1 MSALKTNNR
10 QIIVA
15 GNWKMNVLPSQV
27 AGFINELK
35 SKIKSNDVEVVICP
49 PSVCLHAAVEAC
61 KESLST
67 VNCKLSNVN
76 SIKVGAQNM
85 HWEEKGA
92 FTGEVSPAMLVD
104 LKVEYVIIGHSER
117 RQYFAETDQTV
128 NKKVHAAFKYGL
140 KPIVCVGETLE
151 QREQEIT
158 NDLLR
163 IQTRIAV
170 KDLAPEQ
177 AKSLIIAYEPIW
189 AIGTGRTATPQDAN
203 NAIAAIR
210 GVFVEVYGEQ
220 VAQAVRI
227 QYGGSVNGSTAN
239 ELFNMPEIDGG
250 LVGGASLKAEDFEK
264 IVNYNGN
271 I

>member
-1 MSALKTNNR
+1 LKTSR
-10 QIIVA
+10 RKIIVA
-15 GNWKMNVLPSQV
+15 GNWKMNLLPSQV

-35 SKIKSNDVEVVICP
+35 SRIKPNDVEVVICP
-49 PSVCLHAAVEAC
+49 TFVCLPAAVEAC
-61 KESLST
+61 
-67 VNCKLSNVN
+67 SN
-76 SIKVGAQNM
+76 SAQIKVGAQNM

-92 FTGEVSPAMLVD
+92 FTGEISPAMLVD

-163 IQTRIAV
+163 LQTRIAV
-170 KDLAPEQ
+170 KDLTPEQ
-177 AKSLIIAYEPIW
+177 AKSLVIAYEPIW

-210 GVFVEVYGEQ
+210 GVFVEVYGEEA
-220 VAQAVRI
+220 AQAVRI
-227 QYGGSVNGSTAN
+227 QYGGSVNASTAN

-264 IVNYNGN
+264 IVNYNA
-271 I
+271 

>member
-1 MSALKTNNR
+1 MSALKTSNR
-10 QIIVA
+10 KIIVA
-15 GNWKMNVLPSQV
+15 GNWKMNLLPSQV
-27 AGFINELK
+27 AGFINDLK
-35 SKIKSNDVEVVICP
+35 AKIKLSDVEVVICP
-49 PSVCLHAAVEAC
+49 PFVCLPAAVEAC
-61 KESLST
+61 KESLS
-67 VNCKLSNVN
+67 NVS

-85 HWEEKGA
+85 YWEEKGA

-117 RQYFAETDQTV
+117 RQFFAETDQTV

-151 QREQEIT
+151 QREQKVT

-163 IQTRIAV
+163 LQTRIAV
-170 KDLAPEQ
+170 KDLTPEQ

-210 GVFVEVYGEQ
+210 GVIVEVYGEE
-220 VAQAVRI
+220 VAQEVRI

-264 IVNYNGN
+264 IVNYGVKA
-271 I
+271 